1 MKELDLSTYFLNPI
15 NVFSTIFFLIVV
27 IIWAQFKSNN
37 LKDGFDKRLY
47 LLNVYHKLFFALIFS
62 LFYLSPSL
70 GRGGDTYSYWVSAGA
85 LKNLMYYNFD
95 NFWDVIT
102 NDPTLERLY
111 GLFNYNTGY
120 PFRYIYMEEESFFV
134 AKVMF
139 VFRIFTFDN
148 YFAATFLIAFIS
160 ANASWS
166 LYKVAKGMEIFDKW
180 LMPVFVLLLPSVAFW
195 ASGISKDTIV
205 LVSILILIHQL
216 SFLLLRIEPV
226 RYVKRI
232 IIIAVCM
239 FFIYKTRPFI
249 LYAMTIPLFWMYFT
263 SIVNKIKNFGV
274 LKVLIKTIVYS
285 IFIGLFSFILT
296 FISDDQLLQS
306 SDSFS
311 HAMIVQQDFTQNS
324 VYGEEEGKRYSLG
337 EVEFSP
343 VGILKAVPESI
354 LAGIYRPYIWE
365 SLSPSLFFN
374 GLESV
379 LIIFLTFRFFL
390 VKFFMKVKIIRTN
403 ELLIFA
409 LGFVLFIAFMA
420 GFTSILFGVLVRIR
434 APLLPFLGLLLT
446 IDLKAYLMKTQ
457 ELKTE

>member
-15 NVFSTIFFLIVV
+15 NVFSTIFFLVVV
-27 IIWAQFKSNN
+27 IVWAQFKSNG

-47 LLNVYHKLFFALIFS
+47 LLNVYHKLFFALIFA

-95 NFWDVIT
+95 NFWEVIT

-111 GLFNYNTGY
+111 GLFNYETGY

-134 AKVMF
+134 AKVIS

-148 YFAATFLIAFIS
+148 YFATTFIIAFIS
-160 ANASWS
+160 ANASWN

-205 LVSILILIHQL
+205 LVAIFILIHQL
-216 SFLLLRIEPV
+216 SFLLLRTEPV
-226 RYVKRI
+226 RYIKRI
-232 IIIAVCM
+232 VIIVICM

-249 LYAMTIPLFWMYFT
+249 LYAMSLPLLLMYLT
-263 SIVNKIKNFGV
+263 NIINKIKNFGM
-274 LKVLIKTIVYS
+274 LKTFVKVVVYG
-285 IFIGLFSFILT
+285 IFIGLFSFVLT
-296 FISDDQLLQS
+296 SISADQLLQS

-311 HAMIVQQDFTQNS
+311 QAMIVQQDFTQNV

-343 VGILKAVPESI
+343 MGILKAVPQSI

-365 SLSPSLFFN
+365 ALSPSLFFN
-374 GLESV
+374 GLESM
-379 LIIFLTFRFFL
+379 LIIFLTIRFFL
-390 VKFFMKVKIIRTN
+390 INFSAKVRIIRKN

-409 LGFVLFIAFMA
+409 VGFVLFIAFMA

-446 IDLKAYLMKTQ
+446 IDWKAYLLKTQ
-457 ELKTE
+457 EFKTE